1 MGTIMNFF
9 TTRGPAQISEELVD
23 EIENKVRVLPRE
35 PVRLPEL
42 DGKVGERSVENLN
55 GLLGKVSE
63 SSTREIDRLIDEL
76 QVLRGKL
83 QADTDRIQR
92 DVREYAVVSAQVM
105 QLTKIISESVQKLP
119 DSPSIIP

>member
-1 MGTIMNFF
+1 MNLF
-9 TTRGPAQISEELVD
+9 TTRGPAQIGEELVD

-35 PVRLPEL
+35 PVRLPEF
-42 DGKVGERSVENLN
+42 DGKVGERPVENLS

-76 QVLRGKL
+76 QELRGKL

-92 DVREYAVVSAQVM
+92 DVREYAVVSEQVM
-105 QLTKIISESVQKLP
+105 QLTKIISESMQKLP
-119 DSPSIIP
+119 DAPSITP